1 MTRLAALRPL
11 ADITVADLAAEAGI
25 NRATFY
31 SHFKSPWE
39 LLVEVLRTDLDQLR
53 SADEEL
59 RADNSLG
66 PDVAFARALNSVA
79 EHIQRFSRV
88 YALALGSP
96 RDNAVR
102 HVLGS
107 HFTESV
113 RRRLDQ
119 APDAVPEGNRAIM
132 AGYIG
137 QGVVGAVE
145 AWLLGGEMDREE
157 LIRTVQCVTPE
168 WWYRT

>member
-1 MTRLAALRPL
+1 MTTLAARRPL
-11 ADITVADLAAEAGI
+11 AEITVADLATEAGI

-39 LLVEVLRTDLDQLR
+39 LLVEVLQEDLDQLR
-53 SADEEL
+53 FADEER
-59 RADNSLG
+59 RAENLLS
-66 PDVAFARALNSVA
+66 PDAVFARALNSVA

-113 RRRLDQ
+113 RRRLER
-119 APDAVPEGNRAIM
+119 AAEAVPEGNRAIM

-145 AWLLGGEMDREE
+145 AWLSDGKMDRED